1 MLSLKKNYCTSL
13 NALKCTSKCKKIS
26 LWLQSSEKIAFF
38 LNNWNWNCSLLKK
51 HLEQTNFPL
60 ASFFCLLQFLH
71 YYSPCQLKVCVP
83 LNIRFTCRIII
94 ILWSNS
100 YFNFASYSALIMM
113 IREHKAQLYLVG
125 VLLVIPHSL
134 RKMLNWK
141 YKLKRTRSTAKTECK
156 SIIYARSFKNFGNI
170 L

>member
-1 MLSLKKNYCTSL
+1 MELK
-13 NALKCTSKCKKIS
+13 
-26 LWLQSSEKIAFF
+26 
-38 LNNWNWNCSLLKK
+38 
-51 HLEQTNFPL
+51 
-60 ASFFCLLQFLH
+60 LQFAKETFRANKFPIGIFLLSVTVSTCVH